1 MPQVLHLVHYPLGAN
16 ARITA
21 IVYDDF
27 LRDSR

>member
-1 MPQVLHLVHYPLGAN
+1 MLHLIYYLLGAN
-16 ARITA
+16 ARIIA